1 MRFITKSKCENTSM
15 ERSVRKAKIHDR
27 KIVIKEYSVVD
38 NLINYVLNLSYF
50 FITKIVRVKL

>member
-1 MRFITKSKCENTSM
+1 M
-15 ERSVRKAKIHDR
+15 RKAKIHDR
-27 KIVIKEYSVVD
+27 KIVIKEYSVID